1 MQIED
6 KAGNT
11 ASHSCNVDVP
21 YPDPGAPA
29 LTAGTSPNASG
40 AFTLAWTGA
49 DPSLFGI
56 RYALEHQDADDAAYS
71 AVASDLA
78 SRSHA
83 LGSEDEGTWTYR
95 VQGTD
100 SGLGLTTAYSPAS
113 DPVVVDKSAPAAPT
127 LSADRLPDYSGG
139 GGWFKDTVTVSFAD
153 SGDPALQDGSTG
165 TGVDPSSVPAAVTK
179 STSGAHTV
187 SGTVADNVGNVSDLG
202 SLGVQVDATDPS
214 VGVSCPAAVLL
225 NATASAT
232 IIASDGQS
240 GLAVDPTGTAA
251 IDTSTVGSRV
261 SSATAQ
267 DNVTHSKSASCTTAV
282 QYMYSGVQQ
291 PVNPDGSSIFKLGSA
306 VPLKFKL
313 TDFGGQPISGAVA
326 GLSVAKLTGTVEGTF
341 VEAESK
347 GGSSTGNV
355 FSQDGDGQYHY
366 NLDTK
371 TMSTGTWS
379 VKVTLDDGVAYTTR
393 ISLK

>member
-1 MQIED
+1 
-6 KAGNT
+6 
-11 ASHSCNVDVP
+11 
-21 YPDPGAPA
+21 
-29 LTAGTSPNASG
+29 
-40 AFTLAWTGA
+40 
-49 DPSLFGI
+49 
-56 RYALEHQDADDAAYS
+56 
-71 AVASDLA
+71 
-78 SRSHA
+78 
-83 LGSEDEGTWTYR
+83 
-95 VQGTD
+95 
-100 SGLGLTTAYSPAS
+100 
-113 DPVVVDKSAPAAPT
+113 
-127 LSADRLPDYSGG
+127 
-139 GGWFKDTVTVSFAD
+139 
-153 SGDPALQDGSTG
+153 
-165 TGVDPSSVPAAVTK
+165 
-179 STSGAHTV
+179 
-187 SGTVADNVGNVSDLG
+187 
-202 SLGVQVDATDPS
+202 
-214 VGVSCPAAVLL
+214 
-225 NATASAT
+225 
-232 IIASDGQS
+232 
-240 GLAVDPTGTAA
+240 
-251 IDTSTVGSRV
+251 
-261 SSATAQ
+261 
-267 DNVTHSKSASCTTAV
+267 V